1 MRNLATKI
9 KPQPEGRLPVLMLD
23 NHKAHHGEDRLE
35 VIKTFAKPEY
45 IPLYSCEV
53 SCLFSIHLALCLAQR
68 TNREHLGNF
77 EEKMP
82 CQIHE
87 AFLAEEKQ

>member
-9 KPQPEGRLPVLMLD
+9 KPQPERRLPVLVLD
-23 NHKAHHGEDRLE
+23 NHPAHHGEDRLK
-35 VIKTFAKPEY
+35 VIKTFAKPAY
-45 IPLYSCEV
+45 IPAYSCEV
-53 SCLFSIHLALCLAQR
+53 SCFIHLALCLAQR

-82 CQIHE
+82 CKIHE
-87 AFLAEEKQ
+87 AFLTEEKQ